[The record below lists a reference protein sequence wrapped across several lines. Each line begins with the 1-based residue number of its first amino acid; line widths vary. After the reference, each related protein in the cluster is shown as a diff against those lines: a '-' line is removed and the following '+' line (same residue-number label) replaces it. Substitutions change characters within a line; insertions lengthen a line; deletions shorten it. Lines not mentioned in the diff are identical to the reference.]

1 MHVESLACGMKCIAL
16 SANNRYSTTQPC
28 SLLHRMDK
36 KKKEC
41 SVCQKA
47 GCSYKCPKCFSPYC
61 SAGCWSTH
69 KTTCP
74 ALQTDELAKPSDDS
88 TKKKPEDKSAKD
100 EKKIAQTDI
109 VILQPGE
116 KAGLIRSTELRS
128 LLKSKRL
135 RDDISCIDSSKDR
148 QAALKAMRAKNPEFG
163 AFVDILL
170 DSVNK

>member
-1 MHVESLACGMKCIAL
+1 
-16 SANNRYSTTQPC
+16 
-28 SLLHRMDK
+28 MDK

-41 SVCQKA
+41 SICQKA
-47 GCSYKCPKCFSPYC
+47 GCSYKCPKCLSPYC
-61 SAGCWSTH
+61 SAGCWATH

-74 ALQTDELAKPSDDS
+74 ALQTEESSKPSGDFRTQNIEVKD
-88 TKKKPEDKSAKD
+88 AKE
-100 EKKIAQTDI
+100 EKKLAQSDI
-109 VILQPGE
+109 VILQPSE

-163 AFVDILL
+163 AFVDVLL
-170 DSVNK
+170 DSIK